1 MVRMMIV
8 GQISSSEEAKEVEAI
23 AKILVVGNRVRA
35 LVLKTKGAM
44 WKMSEETKKN
54 DIKNKKSVP
63 DVIDI
68 IWVNI

>member
-1 MVRMMIV
+1 MMIV
-8 GQISSSEEAKEVEAI
+8 GQVSSSEEAKEVESI
-23 AKILVVGNRVRA
+23 AKILVVGNRARA
-35 LVLKTKGAM
+35 LALKSKGVM
-44 WKMSEETKKN
+44 WKMSEVTKKN